1 MYVHRCLSGN
11 AIYSFAT
18 ATAWILFAALGT
30 VRLTVCLSS
39 SERIEGMA
47 ARLAIKNGCLNVPV
61 RDASAEVG
69 IQCTDVIQ
77 RTSNRW
83 LLDSTLRNTPNL
95 DTSEQDTLHP
105 RGLMIIRRLDKL
117 PLLEEE

>member
-1 MYVHRCLSGN
+1 
-11 AIYSFAT
+11 
-18 ATAWILFAALGT
+18 
-30 VRLTVCLSS
+30 
-39 SERIEGMA
+39 MA

-95 DTSEQDTLHP
+95 DAPERATLHP
-105 RGLMIIRRLDKL
+105 RGLMIIRKLDTVAT
-117 PLLEEE
+117 PGGRTVVVIGATT